1 MIFLDDTVSNTTGV
15 HDSLHLCS
23 YFIHYCKSYEF
34 KTKHDSFITLFMAR
48 ESNQGD
54 LHTTGDDSDLIYVH
68 TRVRVGPTSHKSY
81 SITNWCE

>member
-1 MIFLDDTVSNTTGV
+1 MVCCRVVVSPCSKIVPTKTCGGTVTHWRIQGWGWYGKEV
-15 HDSLHLCS
+15 L
-23 YFIHYCKSYEF
+23 Y
-34 KTKHDSFITLFMAR
+34 
-48 ESNQGD
+48 QGD